1 MKAGVRVGEEG
12 RLALRAENKEI
23 KRDFDDV
30 DDDVDVDEDVDVDD
44 DDKYLR

>member
-23 KRDFDDV
+23 KRDFDD
-30 DDDVDVDEDVDVDD
+30 DDDSDDDE